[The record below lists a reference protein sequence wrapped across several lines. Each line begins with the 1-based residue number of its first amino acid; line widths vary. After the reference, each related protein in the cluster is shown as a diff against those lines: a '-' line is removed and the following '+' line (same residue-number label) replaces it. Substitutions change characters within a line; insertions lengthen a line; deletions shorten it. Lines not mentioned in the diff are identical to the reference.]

1 MKKLILFIL
10 VITVLSAGAQIP
22 FPPTPSFETSPQDH
36 YGTGLG
42 IADINGDGWK
52 DIIVANGNDIQRQ
65 RLVVYYNQG
74 DGTFPLLPDWQSADV
89 DYHGHLSAG
98 DIDNDGDVDIAV
110 SVYLGPGGFGD
121 KGKAKIYYNTGTQL
135 ESTPSFETQNFY
147 SFSCALGDAD
157 GDGDLDLAVACAEPY
172 GAIYDY
178 GRIFY
183 NNNGVFS
190 STPGWQSDV
199 QMGAMDVE
207 FGDIDQNGFLDL
219 MFVCESTDNYV
230 FLADNNGVIDETH
243 DWHSDNAQNFMNSL
257 DFGKVHNS
265 APPCMAVTGNDQ
277 LGGDGKVKQYNF
289 IPPIPAS
296 SGPSWESGYVGYGSG
311 ILMAEI
317 NNDGY
322 NDLLYGSWWGPL
334 VILEG
339 CCDFWN
345 TAPVYTSD
353 ATSVVEAILMSD
365 LGRFN
370 YQPASHTGKMIA
382 ESAVITL
389 EQQVIERINK
399 VYVDGVL
406 LDRSE
411 YAYVELKNWVS
422 FKDRLMPGNLVTIEY
437 DHMLNGDIVISNWDP
452 IKGNFIYY
460 NDNNPVGLDEGIFPS
475 GDLLI
480 KNIYPMPACDRL
492 NVVFGPEAAEGIT
505 VTLLDLTGKAL
516 GKWQQQGSSAMTI
529 DISKHSPGLYLM
541 AVESG
546 KFRCNEKFIISR

>member
-1 MKKLILFIL
+1 MKKLSLLIF
-10 VITVLSAGAQIP
+10 VITTLTAAAQVP

-65 RLVVYYNQG
+65 RLVVYYNRG

-121 KGKAKIYYNTGTQL
+121 RGKVKVYYNSGTAL
-135 ESTPSFETQNFY
+135 ESTPSFIAQDFY

-172 GAIYDY
+172 GSIYDH
-178 GRIFY
+178 GRIFF
-183 NNNGVFS
+183 NIDGVFS
-190 STPGWQSDV
+190 PTPGWQSDV

-219 MFVCESTDNYV
+219 MFVCENTDNYV
-230 FLADNNGVIDETH
+230 FLADNNGFIDETH
-243 DWHSDNAQNFMNSL
+243 DWQSDNTQNFMNSL
-257 DFGKVHNS
+257 AFGKVHFT

-277 LGGDGKVKQYNF
+277 LGGDGRVKQYTF
-289 IPPIPAS
+289 TPPIPSS

-365 LGRFN
+365 LGKFN
-370 YQPASHTGKMIA
+370 YQPGTHTAKIIA
-382 ESAVITL
+382 ESGVITL
-389 EQQVIERINK
+389 EQQVIERINN
-399 VYVDGVL
+399 VYVNGVPL
-406 LDRSE
+406 NRSD
-411 YAYVELKNWVS
+411 YAYAELRNWVS
-422 FKDRLMPGNLVTIEY
+422 FRDHLMPGDLVSIEY
-437 DHMLNGDIVISNWDP
+437 DYMLNGDIVISNWDP
-452 IKGNFIYY
+452 IKGNYIYY
-460 NDNNPVGLDEGIFPS
+460 NDNNPVGVDEHGIAHGIGLIRKVFPA
-475 GDLLI
+475 
-480 KNIYPMPACDRL
+480 PADDRL
-492 NVVFGPEAAEGIT
+492 TLEFEPGTGDRKTVTIFDLSGKALIIKEWQGSAALTLET
-505 VTLLDLTGKAL
+505 VTLA
-516 GKWQQQGSSAMTI
+516 
-529 DISKHSPGLYLM
+529 PGLYLLSVD
-541 AVESG
+541 AG
-546 KFRCNEKFIISR
+546 DQADHEKFMVAR